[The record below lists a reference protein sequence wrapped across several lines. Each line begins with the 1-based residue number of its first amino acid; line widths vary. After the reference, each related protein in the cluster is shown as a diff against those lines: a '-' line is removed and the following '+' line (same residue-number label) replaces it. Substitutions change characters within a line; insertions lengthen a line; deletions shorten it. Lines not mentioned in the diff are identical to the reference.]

1 MGDHFKVN
9 RNDLFFI
16 LKNQLNYG
24 SLCSL
29 ERYQDLKEEMLDMV
43 LTEAITL
50 AKEVVDPLQ
59 EIGERSGVK
68 FERGEV
74 SCPPEFKKAFRQFG
88 EDGWIGLSRNTTY
101 GGQGFPH
108 MMRIVVNDLM
118 YGACQSFNM
127 APSLT
132 HGAAHLIE
140 NFATETLKKQFVPR
154 MYGGEWAGTMCLTE
168 PDAGSNLAN
177 IQTTAY
183 PDGDLYRIKGS
194 KIFISW
200 GDHDLTENIIHLL
213 LARIEGA
220 PEGIKGI
227 SLFIVP
233 KIKVNTDGSL
243 GKPNDVHCERV
254 EEKLG
259 LHASPTCELSFGGHD
274 ECIGFLCGEPSQGL
288 SHMFQMMNAARI
300 NTGVSGMT
308 MASTAYLNALAYAKA
323 RIQGQDVAGRK
334 SGYVPII
341 DHPDV
346 RRMLLWM
353 KAMVDGMRSMIYT
366 GAFWSDLAWELPKG
380 TPEKTHY
387 QNLLDFITPI
397 IKAYCS
403 HMGFRV
409 CETAMQCLG
418 GYGYTRDYP
427 IEQYLRDA
435 KIMSLYEGTNGIQ
448 SIDLMGRKM
457 RGGQAA
463 PFRAY
468 RDEVERFCAHHEHH
482 PSLGKEVKSLAMTER
497 KLTDIA
503 LAMAERMNSDPPQ
516 WASYTFPAL
525 MCFGDVTMAWR
536 LLDLA
541 IIAQRMTDEG
551 RGNAFYAGK
560 IMQASYFV
568 GTVLPLT
575 MARLETCVRAGREI
589 VAMPN
594 EAF

>member
-1 MGDHFKVN
+1 M
-9 RNDLFFI
+9 LF
-16 LKNQLNYG
+16 
-24 SLCSL
+24 
-29 ERYQDLKEEMLDMV
+29 
-43 LTEAITL
+43 
-50 AKEVVDPLQ
+50 
-59 EIGERSGVK
+59 RSG
-68 FERGEV
+68 
-74 SCPPEFKKAFRQFG
+74 SA
-88 EDGWIGLSRNTTY
+88 
-101 GGQGFPH
+101 
-108 MMRIVVNDLM
+108 
-118 YGACQSFNM
+118 
-127 APSLT
+127 
-132 HGAAHLIE
+132 
-140 NFATETLKKQFVPR
+140 
-154 MYGGEWAGTMCLTE
+154 
-168 PDAGSNLAN
+168 
-177 IQTTAY
+177 
-183 PDGDLYRIKGS
+183 
-194 KIFISW
+194 
-200 GDHDLTENIIHLL
+200 ENI
-213 LARIEGA
+213 
-220 PEGIKGI
+220 
-227 SLFIVP
+227 
-233 KIKVNTDGSL
+233 
-243 GKPNDVHCERV
+243 
-254 EEKLG
+254 
-259 LHASPTCELSFGGHD
+259 
-274 ECIGFLCGEPSQGL
+274 
-288 SHMFQMMNAARI
+288 
-300 NTGVSGMT
+300 
-308 MASTAYLNALAYAKA
+308 
-323 RIQGQDVAGRK
+323 
-334 SGYVPII
+334 
-341 DHPDV
+341 
-346 RRMLLWM
+346 
-353 KAMVDGMRSMIYT
+353 
-366 GAFWSDLAWELPKG
+366 
-380 TPEKTHY
+380 HY
-387 QNLLDFITPI
+387 RNLLDFITPI

-409 CETAMQCLG
+409 CETGMQCLG